1 MSLLAGA
8 RVVLGV
14 TGSIAAYKAAE
25 LASALTQAGAQVDV
39 ALSRG
44 AEQFV
49 APMTFEALTQRQVVT
64 ADTPMTP
71 EHRIAHVE
79 LGRAADVVVIAPATA
94 TTIARLALGLA
105 EDAVSEIALVSAA
118 PVVLAPAMEPGMLAH
133 PATQA
138 NLDALRGRG
147 VHVVPPGEGRLAS
160 GATGPGR
167 LPPTETLVDAVRLVL
182 GRSGPLAGR
191 SIVISAGG
199 TREFMDPVRYIGNR
213 ATGRQGVALAR
224 AAVERGA
231 NVRLVIGAATVDPPY
246 GVTTRQ
252 VESADAMLEAL
263 EAATRDCDALI
274 MNAAVGDFRPA
285 SQAAGKI
292 KRRAGV
298 PFVALVENPSLLDAL
313 RGDFVRVAFAAETDD
328 HESNAQSKLR
338 ELELDAVVVNDV
350 ASADRGFAAS
360 TNEVTMLTRDGG
372 RREVSLRSKA
382 AVADAV
388 LDLVQELL
396 DAK

>member
-1 MSLLAGA
+1 MSVLAGA

-25 LASALTQAGAQVDV
+25 FASALTQAGAHVDV
-39 ALSRG
+39 ALSHG

-49 APMTFEALTQRQVVT
+49 APMTFEALTQRLVVT

-79 LGRAADVVVIAPATA
+79 VGREADAIVIAPATA

-118 PVVLAPAMEPGMLAH
+118 PMVVAPAMEPGMLAH

-138 NLDALRGRG
+138 NLDALRSRG
-147 VHVVPPGEGRLAS
+147 VHVVPPDEGRLAS

-182 GRSGPLAGR
+182 GRFGPLAGR
-191 SIVISAGG
+191 SIVVSAGG

-231 NVRLVIGAATVDPPY
+231 DVRLILGTATVDPPY
-246 GVTTRQ
+246 GVAAER
-252 VESADAMLEAL
+252 VESADAMLDAL
-263 EAATRDCDALI
+263 RDATADCDALV

-285 SQAAGKI
+285 QQSTGKI

-298 PFVALVENPSLLDAL
+298 PVVGLVENPSLLAAL
-313 RGDFVRVAFAAETDD
+313 SGDFVRVAFAAETDD
-328 HESNAQSKLR
+328 HEANALAKLD
-338 ELELDAVVVNDV
+338 ELDLDAVVVNDV
-350 ASADRGFAAS
+350 AAADRGFAAA
-360 TNEVTMLTRDGG
+360 TNEVTMLTRNGG
-372 RREVSLRSKA
+372 RRDVSLRSKE

-396 DAK
+396 FAK